1 MGLIGSDRP
10 SEAVTVVIGQYN
22 PAVKH
27 DIFLSMRTGV
37 PLLSLALVCF
47 WAAPSSAEYVLLLK
61 NGRRIVVQSYRD
73 EGRMIKF
80 HGLGGEIGMRKD
92 QIQSIQSIGAGEERG
107 LTLAGPEVAPVTA
120 QQPTAPGERDARS
133 ELEERPLSPEDQRAR
148 EEREYQQKL
157 SEVTGKLKEAQDRYS
172 QSIRGT
178 TSAEPT
184 QLVTEEQIRARQE
197 DAVSRFKDAQ
207 QNPSEPAPVKL
218 LRPSPFSSLPPTVE
232 TYPAGQTSPS
242 LGTPQPYTEVEK
254 SLSEFRKQA
263 IDLELERERLIKEM
277 QQKNFGTG
285 SLFPQ

>member
-1 MGLIGSDRP
+1 MIYFRD
-10 SEAVTVVIGQYN
+10 
-22 PAVKH
+22 
-27 DIFLSMRTGV
+27 MRTV
-37 PLLSLALVCF
+37 FSVLAVALLFGWTVS
-47 WAAPSSAEYVLLLK
+47 SSAEYVLLLK
-61 NGRRIVVQSYRD
+61 NGRRIVVQSYRE

-80 HGLGGEIGMRKD
+80 YGLGGEIGMNKD
-92 QIQSIQSIGAGEERG
+92 QIQSIQPIGAGEERG
-107 LTLAGPEVAPVTA
+107 LTLAGPEIIPAPAQRAAPKERVARPEV
-120 QQPTAPGERDARS
+120 
-133 ELEERPLSPEDQRAR
+133 EERPLSPEEQRAK

-178 TSAEPT
+178 TSADPT
-184 QLVTEEQIRARQE
+184 QLVTEEQIRARQD

-218 LRPSPFSSLPPTVE
+218 LRPSPFSSLPPTIE
-232 TYPAGQTSPS
+232 TYPAGQVSPS
-242 LGTPQPYTEVEK
+242 LGTAQPYTDRQKE
-254 SLSEFRKQA
+254 LSDFRKQA

>member
-1 MGLIGSDRP
+1 
-10 SEAVTVVIGQYN
+10 
-22 PAVKH
+22 
-27 DIFLSMRTGV
+27 MRTTGC
-37 PLLSLALVCF
+37 LLTFALIFCS
-47 WAAPSSAEYVLLLK
+47 ANPSSADYVLLLK
-61 NGRRIVVQSYRD
+61 NGRRLVIQSYRD

-80 HGLGGEIGMRKD
+80 YGLGGEIGMSKE
-92 QIQSIQSIGAGEERG
+92 QIQSIEPIERG
-107 LTLAGPEVAPVTA
+107 PTLAAPEVAPAPA
-120 QQPTAPGERDARS
+120 QQPTAPEGRIVPSRV
-133 ELEERPLSPEDQRAR
+133 EERSLSPEEERAK

-157 SEVTGKLKEAQDRYS
+157 IEVTGKLKEAEDRYS

-242 LGTPQPYTEVEK
+242 LGTPQPYTDRQKE
-254 SLSEFRKQA
+254 LSDFRKQS
-263 IDLELERERLIKEM
+263 IELELERERLIKEM
-277 QQKNFGTG
+277 QQKNLGTG